1 MRARGV
7 AGTISRIGRVNTAN
21 YAIAMA
27 LIRRTRGALL
37 RLVRRRGL
45 AMLVGAA
52 LAGPAAWVEFSGG
65 HFEWWMQ
72 GLALIGGGVGIALLW
87 TGIVGVPPD
96 WIDDA

>member
-1 MRARGV
+1 
-7 AGTISRIGRVNTAN
+7 
-21 YAIAMA
+21 
-27 LIRRTRGALL
+27 
-37 RLVRRRGL
+37 
-45 AMLVGAA
+45 MLVGAA